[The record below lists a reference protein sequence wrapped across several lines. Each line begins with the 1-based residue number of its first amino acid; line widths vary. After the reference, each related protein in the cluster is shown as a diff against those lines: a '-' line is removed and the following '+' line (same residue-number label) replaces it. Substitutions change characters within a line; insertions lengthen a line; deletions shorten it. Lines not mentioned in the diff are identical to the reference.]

1 MMSPNEKIK
10 IEMIDNWEVAK
21 QSFCFFQYLV
31 CNELDCHLKRQVVLF
46 GGGSGCNVN
55 QKMRNNLIERFPYE
69 SHQCYDTPKGLS

>member
-1 MMSPNEKIK
+1 MSPNEKIK

-31 CNELDCHLKRQVVLF
+31 CNELDRDQKGQLVF
-46 GGGSGCNVN
+46 SGPGSRYYMN